1 MKGDNKKDLAQE
13 SLKRISANFEL
24 ELLRLI
30 RTLNFISQSKELYK
44 DQIDYFQ
51 SMIDKYKLGL
61 KDFTIKLLEAERE
74 THETRS
80 SGQGDSP
87 YSAPAQ
93 STQIS
98 APLIKVIDELRN
110 YLDEIGDEIEHSKTL
125 YIKKLESVHS
135 LYNLELGASQK
146 ELDSKLQRLQK
157 EMSGL
162 LESSTVPADTP
173 KPERS
178 ADAATYDYVNPPREP
193 ANGEQTKTRPET
205 RKTVE
210 TERKKP
216 LISETST
223 PKPPPTDNAEPST
236 GQGATKGPEG
246 TKEKESKIKGA
257 YVAGAGL
264 LILGVIVGV
273 LFYDMLLKKWMV
285 DEYTSIDNIEIF
297 KSTDDQTSESAVSDG
312 VSDEKTE
319 VEPPEEPEQQES
331 ASLTEEQQPEAP
343 ITAAEEGEK
352 PEENKTQTPEE
363 NEMQT
368 EEVEEFPGGEVQ
380 TPSSEIL
387 TTSESDGTTYRI
399 KGPGG
404 NVRNGPGM
412 NYDVVSVIRGGE
424 EFQGTGEK
432 RGRWV
437 KVVTP
442 DGSQGWIS
450 GKIITEVK

>member
-1 MKGDNKKDLAQE
+1 MKGDNQKDLVQE
-13 SLKRISANFEL
+13 NLKRISANFEL

-74 THETRS
+74 THETRP

-87 YSAPAQ
+87 YSTPTESA
-93 STQIS
+93 QIS
-98 APLIKVIDELRN
+98 APLIKVIDELRD
-110 YLDEIGDEIEHSKTL
+110 YLDEIGNEIESSKTS
-125 YIKKLESVHS
+125 YFNKLDSVHS

-157 EMSGL
+157 EMAGL
-162 LESSTVPADTP
+162 VETSTAPAGTP
-173 KPERS
+173 KPER
-178 ADAATYDYVNPPREP
+178 AAGAAKYDYVKPPRETP
-193 ANGEQTKTRPET
+193 NAEQTQTKPET
-205 RKTVE
+205 RKNAE
-210 TERKKP
+210 PERKKP
-216 LISETST
+216 LISETSP
-223 PKPPPTDNAEPST
+223 PKKDKTEPST
-236 GQGATKGPEG
+236 SLGAANGSEK

-297 KSTDDQTSESAVSDG
+297 NSTDDQASESAESD
-312 VSDEKTE
+312 VLSNEE
-319 VEPPEEPEQQES
+319 MEIEMPEMEEG
-331 ASLTEEQQPEAP
+331 ASLTEEEPPEAP
-343 ITAAEEGEK
+343 VVAAEDDKIQEL
-352 PEENKTQTPEE
+352 
-363 NEMQT
+363 QT
-368 EEVEEFPGGEVQ
+368 EEVEELPGGGEVE
-380 TPSSEIL
+380 TPASPIPDI
-387 TTSESDGTTYRI
+387 SDTDVTTYRI

-412 NYDVVSVIRGGE
+412 NYDVVSVIRGGQ
-424 EFQGTGEK
+424 EFHGTGEK

-442 DGSQGWIS
+442 DGSEGWIS

>member
-1 MKGDNKKDLAQE
+1 MKGDNKKNLAQE
-13 SLKRISANFEL
+13 NLKRISANFEL

-61 KDFTIKLLEAERE
+61 KEFTIKLLEAERE
-74 THETRS
+74 THDTRT

-87 YSAPAQ
+87 YSAPAG
-93 STQIS
+93 SAQIS
-98 APLIKVIDELRN
+98 APLIKVIDELRD
-110 YLDEIGDEIEHSKTL
+110 YLDEIGNEIENSKTS
-125 YIKKLESVHS
+125 YIKKLDSVHS

-157 EMSGL
+157 EMAGL
-162 LESSTVPADTP
+162 VESSTVPADTP
-173 KPERS
+173 KPEQ
-178 ADAATYDYVNPPREP
+178 ATGAATYDYVKPPRE
-193 ANGEQTKTRPET
+193 AADAEQTKTKPET
-205 RKTVE
+205 RNNVE

-223 PKPPPTDNAEPST
+223 PKPPLKDKAEPST
-236 GQGATKGPEG
+236 SRVATNGSEK

-285 DEYTSIDNIEIF
+285 NEYTSIDNIEIF
-297 KSTDDQTSESAVSDG
+297 DSPGDQASESAGSDVLSNEEMEIG
-312 VSDEKTE
+312 LPD
-319 VEPPEEPEQQES
+319 VEEEG
-331 ASLTEEQQPEAP
+331 ASLTEEEPPEAP
-343 ITAAEEGEK
+343 VVAAGES
-352 PEENKTQTPEE
+352 EIQEE
-363 NEMQT
+363 NELQT
-368 EEVEEFPGGEVQ
+368 EEVEELPGGGEVE
-380 TPSSEIL
+380 TPESTIPE
-387 TTSESDGTTYRI
+387 TSETDVTTYRI

-412 NYDVVSVIRGGE
+412 NYEVVSVIRGGE
-424 EFQGTGEK
+424 EFHGTGEK

>member
-13 SLKRISANFEL
+13 NLKRISANFEL

-74 THETRS
+74 THETRPP
-80 SGQGDSP
+80 GQGDSP
-87 YSAPAQ
+87 YSPPAE

-98 APLIKVIDELRN
+98 APLIKVIDELRD
-110 YLDEIGDEIEHSKTL
+110 YLDEIGNEIENSKTS
-125 YIKKLESVHS
+125 YIKKLDSVHS

-157 EMSGL
+157 EMAGL
-162 LESSTVPADTP
+162 VGSSTAPADTP
-173 KPERS
+173 KPEQ
-178 ADAATYDYVNPPREP
+178 AAGAATYDYVKPPRET
-193 ANGEQTKTRPET
+193 ANAEQTKTKPET
-205 RKTVE
+205 KNNVE
-210 TERKKP
+210 AERKKR

-223 PKPPPTDNAEPST
+223 PKPPPKDKAEPST
-236 GQGATKGPEG
+236 DKAEPSTSKGAASGSEG

-285 DEYTSIDNIEIF
+285 DEYTSIDNIKIF
-297 KSTDDQTSESAVSDG
+297 DSSDDQAFESAETDVLNN
-312 VSDEKTE
+312 EE
-319 VEPPEEPEQQES
+319 MEIELPEE
-331 ASLTEEQQPEAP
+331 EEQPEAP
-343 ITAAEEGEK
+343 VVAAEEDEIQ
-352 PEENKTQTPEE
+352 EETEL
-363 NEMQT
+363 QT
-368 EEVEEFPGGEVQ
+368 EEVEELPGGGEVE
-380 TPSSEIL
+380 TPSSQIPEIPE
-387 TTSESDGTTYRI
+387 TDVTTYRI

-412 NYDVVSVIRGGE
+412 NYDVVSVIKGGQ
-424 EFQGTGEK
+424 EFHGTGEK

-437 KVVTP
+437 RVVTP
-442 DGSQGWIS
+442 DGNEGWIS